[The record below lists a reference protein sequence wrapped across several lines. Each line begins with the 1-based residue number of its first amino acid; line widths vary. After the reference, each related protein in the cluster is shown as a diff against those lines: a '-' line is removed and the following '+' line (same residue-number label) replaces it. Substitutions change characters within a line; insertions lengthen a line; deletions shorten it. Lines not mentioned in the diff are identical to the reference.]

1 MQGRHRGSANAS
13 YTGGY
18 KVALCDRDGREQ
30 AFLWM
35 RGSKTEPVFRLI
47 ADVAGDREETHD
59 YLLAWQRSLIERAST
74 P

>member
-1 MQGRHRGSANAS
+1 M
-13 YTGGY
+13 
-18 KVALCDRDGREQ
+18 ALCDRDGREQ